1 MKGKGMSLQDA
12 TYVLRRGDEGARR
25 LRLLAR
31 VKWPSTRALLRR
43 AGLGPGMRC
52 LDVGCG
58 TGEVTLKMAR
68 IVRPD
73 GQAVGMDADRAFV
86 SHAQSEAGRLGVSAL
101 FRRGDALRELGK
113 GQYDFV
119 YARYLL
125 THLKEPSK
133 ALAGMVRA
141 CKPGAAIAVEDVDF
155 PGHVCYPT
163 CRAFDRYLEWYQAV
177 VRNHGGDPAI
187 GPRLHALLMDAGL
200 QDVQVE
206 ISQPTFREGEGKL
219 VARVTLDHIR
229 DAVVAAGIASHKEID
244 SVLAGLDEFARD
256 PRSIMSIARTF
267 QVWGRTPAQ

>member
-1 MKGKGMSLQDA
+1 MGVPED
-12 TYVLRRGDEGARR
+12 TRYVLRRGDEGARR

-31 VKWPSTRALLRR
+31 VKWPGTRALLRR

-58 TGEVTLKMAR
+58 TGQVTLKMAR
-68 IVRPD
+68 MVRPG
-73 GQAVGMDADRAFV
+73 GQAVGMDVDRAFV

-101 FRRGDALRELGK
+101 FRQGDALENLGK
-113 GQYDFV
+113 RQYDLV

-125 THLKEPSK
+125 THLKEPTE
-133 ALAGMVRA
+133 ALARMVRA
-141 CKPGAAIAVEDVDF
+141 CKPGAVIAIEDIDF

-163 CRAFDRYLEWYQAV
+163 CRAFGRYVELYQAV
-177 VRNHGGDPAI
+177 VRSHGGDPAI

-219 VARVTLDHIR
+219 VARVTLDHVR
-229 DAVVAAGIASHKEID
+229 EAVVGAGIASHKEID
-244 SVLAGLDEFARD
+244 SVLAELDEFARD